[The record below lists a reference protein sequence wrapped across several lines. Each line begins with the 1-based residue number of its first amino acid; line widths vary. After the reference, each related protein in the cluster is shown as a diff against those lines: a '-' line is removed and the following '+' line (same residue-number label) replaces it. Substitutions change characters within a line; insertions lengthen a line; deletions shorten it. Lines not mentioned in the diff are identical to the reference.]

1 MTRRTV
7 TDYGSFRDPAG
18 SVFSAGGK
26 IFRSVFPPG
35 ISDFENAREKE
46 VFRKLI
52 DADLLIDHQEVRI
65 PKGAPEG
72 TVYCLEHPV
81 LPFVSYPWE
90 WPFSLFKDAALLQ
103 LDIMEMLIPQGFWLR
118 DASAF
123 NVQYDGSGLKLIDTL
138 SIGKRVPDSPWMA
151 YGQFCSHFLAP
162 LVMAAYGDIRHLGL
176 WRNFIDGFPLDLAAS
191 TLSWKNRF
199 RPGLFMHLV
208 LHARFQKNAQRQEKL
223 IRGPSSKNPKA
234 TDTGL
239 LGLIRS
245 LRRTISHIPFPNI
258 SGMWREYETFRIYNA
273 QEMQAKTD
281 FLIRVM
287 HRIQPKTVWDL
298 GANIGEFSQIAGSRG
313 AFVVA
318 IEQDPVCTEMIYQSN
333 KRQTVQNRILPLTM
347 DLANPSPGL
356 GWSGCERL
364 SLQERGPV
372 DLVFALALIHHLV
385 LSAYVPLHRI
395 ARWFSEIA
403 NSVVVEFVPPED
415 PMVLQLLSNRHT
427 GHLPYDSMVFRDAF
441 DSFFEL
447 IDETRLTNGRILG
460 WYRRL

>member
-1 MTRRTV
+1 V

-35 ISDFENAREKE
+35 VKDYEDARQKN
-46 VFRKLI
+46 VFLKLI
-52 DADLLIDHQEVRI
+52 AAGFLIDHQEVRI

-118 DASAF
+118 DASVF

-151 YGQFCSHFLAP
+151 YGQFCAHFLAP
-162 LVMAAYGDIRHLGL
+162 LVMAAYSDIRLLNL
-176 WRNFIDGFPLDLAAS
+176 WRNFIDGFPLDLAVS
-191 TLSWKNRF
+191 SLSWKNRL

-208 LHARFQKNAQRQEKL
+208 LHAYFQKNVQRREKL
-223 IRGPSSKNPKA
+223 THGSSFKNPKA
-234 TDTGL
+234 TDRGL
-239 LGLIRS
+239 LGLVRS
-245 LRRTISHIPFPNI
+245 LRRTISHIAFRNI
-258 SGMWREYETFRIYNA
+258 SGMWKDYETYRIYNTN
-273 QEMQAKTD
+273 EIQAKTE
-281 FLIRVM
+281 FLTRVM
-287 HRIQPKTVWDL
+287 DRVQPKTVWDL
-298 GANIGEFSQIAGSRG
+298 GANVGEFSQTAGSRG
-313 AFVVA
+313 AFVVS

-333 KRQTVQNRILPLTM
+333 KRQTAQNRILPLTM
-347 DLANPSPGL
+347 DIANPSPGL
-356 GWSGCERL
+356 GWSGRERL
-364 SLQERGPV
+364 SLQERGPA
-372 DLVFALALIHHLV
+372 DLLLALALIHHLV
-385 LSAYVPLHRI
+385 LSAYVPLNRV

-403 NSVVVEFVPPED
+403 KSVVVEFVPPED
-415 PMVLQLLSNRHT
+415 PMVLKLLSNRHT
-427 GHLPYDSMVFRDAF
+427 GHLPYDAMVFREAF
-441 DSFFEL
+441 DSLFDRV
-447 IDETRLTNGRILG
+447 DETQLTNGRILI